1 MPLFYDIQ
9 LFDKNLFTAS
19 TGNYKFDTT
28 LSDFGLVKERKIR
41 KINNKGSVL
50 KLNNIKDQKSIYPM
64 VDEFGYTTVDT
75 FIFKSSWDSNY
86 HYITSNNPII
96 ISNTKAKATM
106 IKNTGL
112 IGIQTPIKNINL

>member
-1 MPLFYDIQ
+1 
-9 LFDKNLFTAS
+9 
-19 TGNYKFDTT
+19 
-28 LSDFGLVKERKIR
+28 
-41 KINNKGSVL
+41 
-50 KLNNIKDQKSIYPM
+50 M

-112 IGIQTPIKNINL
+112 IGIQTSIKNINL